1 VGSEHATGTRLHAL
15 DGLRGLAVVAV
26 LCFHAELTHASGG
39 FLGVSAFFTLS
50 GFLITTLLLRERQAS
65 GSVRLSAFWARRAR
79 RLLPA
84 ATVALAGVLLYGMT
98 VATDDQLRN
107 LRGDML
113 SAIAYVTNWHFYFD
127 GQDYS
132 KVFSAPSPVLHF
144 WSLAIEEQFYL
155 LFPIVVVLALRFGR
169 GRRAALAVAGAALL
183 TTSVAFTLAFSDDPT
198 RVYYG
203 TDTRT
208 GELMVGVLLAVAC
221 SRWSAPATRAGR
233 AVLSGAGVVA
243 LGMLLFW
250 WATVHQQDHWLSRG
264 GFVVHAVLVAIV
276 IAAARFASPVASALS
291 ARPLVA
297 LGLISYGVYLY
308 HWPVY
313 LWLSPAR
320 VHTSYFALFAL
331 RLAVTITLAIVS
343 YHLIEQPV
351 RTGARIRGRWPRV
364 LMPATGAL
372 LLVALLAVTASPPP
386 PAFSLTPVAQ
396 HTPLT
401 APVTTPTPATK
412 AVAGAPAPTPTT
424 APAGMHRA
432 LDTARPVRVMV
443 VGDSVGITVGR
454 GEELYANETGRVVVR
469 NEARKWCSLARYAPR
484 IMGYG
489 ESEQGEGCNDWATR
503 WAADIDEFDPD
514 VVVVVYTVWEIA
526 ARKPAG
532 ATDWLTPG
540 EPAFHQWQL
549 AEYQT
554 AADVLSRRGA
564 SVVWTTIPCSPEDA
578 STAGSPAWFVNRDT
592 IHALARSRPATVR
605 LIDLEAELCPGHM
618 SVAAYRGVDPARP
631 DGRHFSDVGA
641 LALAHWMMP
650 IILGDAPPPRP

>member
-1 VGSEHATGTRLHAL
+1 MGSEHATGTRVHAL

-50 GFLITTLLLRERQAS
+50 GFLITTLLLRERQAN
-65 GSVRLSAFWARRAR
+65 GNVQLSAFWARRAR

-84 ATVALAGVLLYGMT
+84 ATLALAGVLGYGMT

-107 LRGDML
+107 LRGDVL

-169 GRRAALAVAGAALL
+169 GRTATLAAAGAALL
-183 TTSVAFTLAFSDDPT
+183 TASLVFTLAFSDDPA

-208 GELMVGVLLAVAC
+208 GELMVGVLLAVVCA
-221 SRWSAPATRAGR
+221 RWSAPASRAGR
-233 AVLSGAGVVA
+233 AALGGAGIVA
-243 LGMLLFW
+243 LGVLLFW
-250 WATVHQQDHWLSRG
+250 WATVHQQDDWLYRG
-264 GFVVHAVLVAIV
+264 GFVAHAALVAIV
-276 IAAARFASPVASALS
+276 IAAARFASPVAGLLTV
-291 ARPLVA
+291 RPLVV
-297 LGLISYGVYLY
+297 LGLVSYGVYLY

-313 LWLSPAR
+313 LWLSPER

-331 RLAVTITLAIVS
+331 RLVVTITLAVVS
-343 YHLIEQPV
+343 YHFVEQPV
-351 RTGARIRGRWPRV
+351 RTGARIHGTWPRV
-364 LMPATGAL
+364 LLPATGAL
-372 LLVALLAVTASPPP
+372 LVVALLAVTTSPPP

-396 HTPLT
+396 HTPVT
-401 APVTTPTPATK
+401 APVTAPATTSTT
-412 AVAGAPAPTPTT
+412 AAGAPALPPTT
-424 APAGMHRA
+424 APAGMYRP
-432 LDTARPVRVMV
+432 LDAARSVRVMV

-454 GEELYANETGRVVVR
+454 GEELYGNETGRVIVR

-489 ESEQGEGCNDWATR
+489 ESEQGDGCNDWATR
-503 WAADIDEFDPD
+503 WAGDIDEFDPD

-526 ARKPAG
+526 ARQPAG
-532 ATDWLTPG
+532 FPDWVRPG
-540 EPAFHQWQL
+540 DPAFHHWQVS
-549 AEYQT
+549 EYQA
-554 AADVLSRRGA
+554 AADVLARRGA
-564 SVVWTTIPCSPEDA
+564 KVVWTTVPCSTEDP
-578 STAGSPAWFVNRDT
+578 SGQGSPAWFVNLDT
-592 IHALARSRPATVR
+592 IHQLARTRPDTVR
-605 LIDLEAELCPGHM
+605 LVDLDAELCPGHQA
-618 SVAAYRGVDPARP
+618 VTAYRGVDPARP
-631 DGRHFSDVGA
+631 DGRHFSDEGA

-650 IILGDAPPPRP
+650 IILGDAPNRP